1 MSLLRCINCDI
12 RVTRIKRHLLANE
25 SEALRNVFRV
35 WTYPREATNSDFIC
49 QACWELGNAQVT
61 GANSLVNEGKP
72 VGHHN
77 ICIGCGRSILKLS
90 SRIILRENRTI
101 DEGPI
106 IDIISSWIHPRQ
118 LAPTDQAC
126 MACWLRAQRTLRRQQ
141 VIDEVR
147 ANQELSTCV
156 NCNIQLSPGQGYIV
170 TNEDQNVINMIKNW
184 IYPNHVNPMDF
195 ICHACRQ
202 LAIDA
207 TQQDTEP
214 TNTTSQPEVLSYDD
228 TQDANHNNPSLN
240 PLQQDH
246 ITLLSIR
253 RAAATPRHCVF
264 PNCGN
269 VERYHVPDQVRS
281 RVVKQFNY
289 YIPRDAR
296 ICSYHAGANMFHDL
310 YLSSVQQ
317 SVETFVKT
325 DHSCTVGTKGNVQQF
340 CKISQINQ
348 LMIETTDLVRQ
359 QLLQHWISIQFKFKN
374 HRTNLMQPIAVR
386 GQWKR
391 AKNVITKPVRDVD
404 SDCLASRNI
413 TSRNLLST
421 LKPR

>member
-72 VGHHN
+72 GGHHN

-118 LAPTDQAC
+118 
-126 MACWLRAQRTLRRQQ
+126 
-141 VIDEVR
+141 
-147 ANQELSTCV
+147 
-156 NCNIQLSPGQGYIV
+156 
-170 TNEDQNVINMIKNW
+170 
-184 IYPNHVNPMDF
+184 VNPMDF

-214 TNTTSQPEVLSYDD
+214 TK
-228 TQDANHNNPSLN
+228 H
-240 PLQQDH
+240 H
-246 ITLLSIR
+246 IP
-253 RAAATPRHCVF
+253 A
-264 PNCGN
+264 
-269 VERYHVPDQVRS
+269 
-281 RVVKQFNY
+281 
-289 YIPRDAR
+289 
-296 ICSYHAGANMFHDL
+296 
-310 YLSSVQQ
+310 
-317 SVETFVKT
+317 
-325 DHSCTVGTKGNVQQF
+325 
-340 CKISQINQ
+340 
-348 LMIETTDLVRQ
+348 
-359 QLLQHWISIQFKFKN
+359 
-374 HRTNLMQPIAVR
+374 
-386 GQWKR
+386 
-391 AKNVITKPVRDVD
+391 
-404 SDCLASRNI
+404 
-413 TSRNLLST
+413 
-421 LKPR
+421 